1 MKGYVD
7 NKSDLY
13 YHKDSIRVIEAFE
26 IINGDH
32 ASKIPTMLR
41 WKATRTTTL
50 FTSVQKNFG
59 TMTKTFNKINY
70 IDWDLK

>member
-41 WKATRTTTL
+41 
-50 FTSVQKNFG
+50 
-59 TMTKTFNKINY
+59 
-70 IDWDLK
+70 